1 MLVAVCHSA
10 KNGWNKVE
18 DLSTLSELR
27 EQSGNLVWVETDS
40 VHLTEEDVDL
50 LAEEF
55 GLHPLAVEDAI
66 KPRQRP
72 KIDDYD
78 QHLFLVVHQLDIVDG
93 QLEPA
98 QLSIFVGK
106 REVLTIHHGADRTIE
121 AAKKRWSADSERLG
135 DNPAS
140 LLHTILDVIVDEYQE
155 EADRLEDELEEME
168 DIALSV
174 PGAPLQRQLY
184 SLKQKTARLRRYALP
199 VSRILD
205 ALLQSGE
212 KYAFFPDDEM
222 EAHFRD
228 VLDHTLRIGD
238 QVRSVDDLSQA
249 VLDLLRGE
257 QAEAVGVQGRKLSAW
272 AAIFAVGTLV
282 AGIYGMNFELVPEDG
297 SLVGFW
303 FAVILMFVLS
313 VGLFAY
319 FKRKKWL

>member
-1 MLVAVCHSA
+1 MLVAVCHSS
-10 KNGWNKVE
+10 KTGWEKVE
-18 DLSTLSELR
+18 DLSTLSDLR
-27 EQSGNLVWVETDS
+27 EETGNLVWVETDS
-40 VHLTEEDVDL
+40 AHLTDADVAL

-72 KIDDYD
+72 KVDDYD
-78 QHLFLVVHQLDIVDG
+78 DHLFLVVHQLDTVDG

-121 AAKKRWSADSERLG
+121 AAKKRWSQDSARLG
-135 DNPAS
+135 DNPAV

-155 EADRLEDELEEME
+155 EADRLEDELEQME

-184 SLKQKTARLRRYALP
+184 SLKQRTARLRRYALP
-199 VSRILD
+199 VARILES
-205 ALLQSGE
+205 LLQSGN
-212 KYAFFPDDEM
+212 KYEYFTGEM

-257 QAEAVGVQGRKLSAW
+257 QAEAIGVQGRKLSAW

-282 AGIYGMNFELVPEDG
+282 AGIYGMNFELVPETG
-297 SLVGFW
+297 SSFGFW
-303 FAVILMFVLS
+303 FAVTLTFVLS
-313 VGLFAY
+313 VTLYFY

>member
-1 MLVAVCHSA
+1 MLLAVCHSA
-10 KNGWNKVE
+10 QHGWEKVK

-27 EQSGNLVWVETDS
+27 QQSGNLIWVETDS
-40 VHLTEEDVDL
+40 AHLTEEDIEL

-55 GLHPLAVEDAI
+55 GLHPLAVEDATR
-66 KPRQRP
+66 PRQRP
-72 KIDDYD
+72 KIDDYEP
-78 QHLFLVVHQLDIVDG
+78 HLFLVVHQLDTEDG

-106 REVLTIHHGADRTIE
+106 QEILTIHHGANRTIE
-121 AAKKRWSADSERLG
+121 TAKKRWRQGSELLG
-135 DNPAS
+135 DNAAA
-140 LLHTILDVIVDEYQE
+140 LLHTLLDVIVDEYQE
-155 EADRLEDELEEME
+155 EADRLEDELEQME
-168 DIALSV
+168 DIALTV

-184 SLKQKTARLRRYALP
+184 SLKQRTARLRRYALP
-199 VSRILD
+199 VSRILE
-205 ALLQSGE
+205 ALLQNGRSYDFLKGE
-212 KYAFFPDDEM
+212 P

-257 QAEAVGVQGRKLSAW
+257 QTEALGVQGRKLSAW

-282 AGIYGMNFELVPEDG
+282 AGIYGMNFSLVPDEG
-297 SLVGFW
+297 SLFGFW
-303 FAVILMFVLS
+303 FALTVTFGLG
-313 VGLFAY
+313 VGLFIY

>member
-1 MLVAVCHSA
+1 MLVAVCHSRDR
-10 KNGWNKVE
+10 GWEEVK
-18 DLSTLSELR
+18 DLSSLSELR
-27 EQSGNLVWVETDS
+27 EQTGNLIWVEADS
-40 VHLTEEDVDL
+40 ADLTEEDVSL

-78 QHLFLVVHQLDIVDG
+78 SHLFLVAHQLDPQDG

-106 REVLTIHHGADRTIE
+106 QEVLTIHHGAYRTIE
-121 AAKKRWSADSERLG
+121 LAKKRWREDSERLG
-135 DNPAS
+135 DNPAA
-140 LLHTILDVIVDEYQE
+140 LLHTLLDVIVDEYQE
-155 EADRLEDELEEME
+155 EADRLEDELEELE
-168 DIALSV
+168 DIALTV

-199 VSRILD
+199 VSRILES
-205 ALLQSGE
+205 LLQTSSDYEFFKGE
-212 KYAFFPDDEM
+212 T

-257 QAEAVGVQGRKLSAW
+257 QAEALGVQGRKLSAW

-282 AGIYGMNFELVPEDG
+282 AGIYGMNFALVPATG
-297 SLVGFW
+297 SRLGFW
-303 FAVILMFVLS
+303 FAVILTFVLG
-313 VGLFAY
+313 VGLFVY